1 MVLGVTLV
9 EIISQPNNLQG
20 GAQVG
25 PLTNSQGMG
34 MGKCKKDEIFSKSP
48 SQLKYFMKSSEL

>member
-20 GAQVG
+20 APQVG

-48 SQLKYFMKSSEL
+48 ESTEIFHEIF